1 LLISKDNQIKNLKN
15 RIKFLINNIKDEE
28 SKKETTEEFEKLR
41 NRILHLEKENNSLI
55 KKFEN

>member
-55 KKFEN
+55 KKI